1 MTPVMKTFNDIK
13 FTPNKDWGKWSG
25 KLKIDDYILSVVAGE
40 RLYSSPRTFEDSVDQ
55 YNSFE
60 VAVLNLQTNFVTDFF
75 VDDMKDE
82 VLGWQSRNE
91 INDIIS
97 RIENHEKI

>member
-1 MTPVMKTFNDIK
+1 MKTFNDIN

-25 KLKIDDYILSVVAGE
+25 NLKIGDFILSVVAGE

-55 YNSFE
+55 YIAFE
-60 VAVLNLQTNFVTDFF
+60 VAVLNLQTDFVTNLF
-75 VDDMKDE
+75 VDDIEDD

-97 RIENHEKI
+97 RIENHEKK